1 MAKGYMQ
8 EIRER
13 ILSAEEGSVF
23 STSDF
28 ADIADTNTVRSALYR
43 LIQDEVLFSQRQK
56 VVLTLA
62 IRN

>member
-13 ILSAEEGSVF
+13 MLAAEDGSVF

-43 LIQDEVLFSQRQK
+43 LIQEG
-56 VVLTLA
+56 TLRR
-62 IRN
+62 ILKGV